1 MNLLRPMWVTGTLA
15 HGGAERHSIT
25 LMNRFADRG
34 HQCHAVYIKDTP
46 LQNQLAR
53 IDLRDGMTVRC
64 MYARR
69 FFDAESIATFATH
82 LTEIRP
88 SVIVAANGY
97 ALMYATLARIRS
109 GLRIPIVAT
118 CHTTQLIGLKDQLK
132 MLVDRPFYWRAS
144 CTVFVCAMQRQYWL
158 RRGVASRR
166 NTVIYN
172 GVDTAHFVDTTTPA
186 VRQALRNSFGLADS
200 DYVVGISAVLRP
212 EKNHVQLLDAVA
224 ALRRQGIPA
233 RLLMIG
239 DGPMREVIEARGRE
253 LGIEAAIRITGFQQ
267 DVRQSIA
274 LCDVMVL
281 CSLSETFSLAALES
295 MAMGKPVIHSDVGG
309 AKEMISAGHNGELF
323 ALGASNALVDC
334 LAGLA
339 QPGVAK
345 AMGVN
350 ARAVVEARFSE
361 KAMVDRYESLL
372 LDLCSRSLASG
383 EAVNVESPCRMNA
396 PEH

>member
-1 MNLLRPMWVTGTLA
+1 MWVTGTLA

-46 LQNQLAR
+46 LQNQLDR
-53 IDLRDGMTVRC
+53 INLRDGMSVRC
-64 MYARR
+64 MAAQR
-69 FFDAESIATFATH
+69 FFDPQAITRFATH

-97 ALMYATLARIRS
+97 ALMYATLAVIRS

-132 MLVDRPFYWRAS
+132 MLIDRLFYWRAS
-144 CTVFVCAMQRQYWL
+144 CTVFVCEMQRKYWW

-172 GVDTAHFVDTTTPA
+172 GVDTAHFVDTSTPEA
-186 VRQALRNSFGLADS
+186 RQALRNSLGFSAA

-224 ALRRQGIPA
+224 VLRRQGIPA

-253 LGIEAAIRITGFQQ
+253 LGIEGAIRITGFQQ

-309 AKEMISAGHNGELF
+309 AKEMIAAGFNGELF
-323 ALGASNALVDC
+323 ALGDTQALVDC
-334 LAGLA
+334 LENLA
-339 QPGVAK
+339 KSGVAK

-361 KAMVDRYESLL
+361 KAMVDRYENLL
-372 LDLCSRSLASG
+372 LDLCSRSSG
-383 EAVNVESPCRMNA
+383 SGAAVCGLNA
-396 PEH
+396 MEHQ